1 MKNQNMKKE
10 INLQNH
16 KKMLKKHKNFH
27 EPTSKETE
35 ESHGGD
41 EASKEIKDSPNTV
54 KDEEN
59 SQREKKQKKGKRM
72 RMKKMQKPINMKEV
86 TMDKKE
92 ESKMSDIRE
101 NKQALNNLMQKIG
114 NAVLPVL
121 ENGWEKVVIGYFIEI
136 SNVTHLQFFV
146 LNKDEDDYSDLVK
159 LSWDTERYDDAI
171 INIEDLCK
179 ELHTLCKQVNDS
191 WTSFSYILEGDG
203 TYNAD
208 YGYDDIESYDSR
220 FIMEWQSKYLD

>member
-1 MKNQNMKKE
+1 MEYEKE
-10 INLQNH
+10 DKSLESSEDAKETQEV
-16 KKMLKKHKNFH
+16 H

-41 EASKEIKDSPNTV
+41 EASKEIKDSPNAA
-54 KDEEN
+54 KD
-59 SQREKKQKKGKRM
+59 G
-72 RMKKMQKPINMKEV
+72 
-86 TMDKKE
+86 
-92 ESKMSDIRE
+92 E

>member
-1 MKNQNMKKE
+1 MKK
-10 INLQNH
+10 
-16 KKMLKKHKNFH
+16 
-27 EPTSKETE
+27 
-35 ESHGGD
+35 
-41 EASKEIKDSPNTV
+41 
-54 KDEEN
+54 
-59 SQREKKQKKGKRM
+59 
-72 RMKKMQKPINMKEV
+72 MKKMQKPINMKEV

-136 SNVTHLQFFV
+136 SNVTHLQF
-146 LNKDEDDYSDLVK
+146 LVK
-159 LSWDTERYDDAI
+159 LSWDTERYDNAI